1 MGDLGLV
8 SSTLT
13 EEEDAL
19 RIIGDGDTNEDDA
32 DDWPFLFWNANA
44 RDDDVLEYDVA
55 RRMPKP
61 MYRFD
66 GWWQ

>member
-32 DDWPFLFWNANA
+32 DDWPLLFWNA
-44 RDDDVLEYDVA
+44 RDDDVLEYDAA
-55 RRMPKP
+55 RRIPEP

-66 GWWQ
+66 G